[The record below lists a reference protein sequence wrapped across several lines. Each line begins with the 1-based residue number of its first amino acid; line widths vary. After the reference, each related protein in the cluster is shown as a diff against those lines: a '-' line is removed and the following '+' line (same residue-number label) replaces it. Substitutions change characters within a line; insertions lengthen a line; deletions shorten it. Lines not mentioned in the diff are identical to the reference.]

1 MAPPKKQSEPDP
13 MLAVW
18 FAVGLLFALFVGTGA
33 GILGWVSGQGEAAAV
48 LTGGATFGATVTLA
62 VLVISL
68 LRQRR

>member
-1 MAPPKKQSEPDP
+1 MAPPNKQSEPDP

-33 GILGWVSGQGEAAAV
+33 GILGWVSGQGVAAAV
-48 LTGGATFGATVTLA
+48 LTGGATFGGTVTLA